1 MQTDASTKTWAAPTV
16 LGWIRRLLRLR
27 RLGNIARFGM
37 GEGARERKRIAR
49 DAARGAAFESEAWR
63 RDKDVAQRAYASYD
77 DYLKHQASKLGQ
89 IEERLHE
96 TYEADFAEFRRR
108 FADCEP
114 LREARNVLCLA
125 ARIGTEVRALHA
137 LGYFAVG
144 IDLNPGADNPCVLK
158 GDFHHLVFPDGVID
172 AIYCN
177 SLDHAMDLDKLLSEI
192 KRVLRARGLF
202 IADLLQ
208 GYDEGFTPGAFE
220 SMSWRNRQEFIE
232 RIAELGGFE
241 VVSIQEM
248 GLHRR
253 DEWTQVVFRKGSEGS
268 SPDTTE

>member
-1 MQTDASTKTWAAPTV
+1 MQTDASTKSWAAPTV
-16 LGWIRRLLRLR
+16 SVRIRKFLR
-27 RLGNIARFGM
+27 RLGNITRYGM
-37 GEGARERKRIAR
+37 GERARVRKQVAR

-63 RDKDVAQRAYASYD
+63 RDKVVAQRSYD
-77 DYLKHQASKLGQ
+77 SYDEYLKHQASKLGQ
-89 IEERLHE
+89 IEDRLHE
-96 TYEADFAEFRRR
+96 TYEADFVEFRRR

-125 ARIGTEVRALHA
+125 ARIGTEVRALHD

-158 GDFHHLVFPDGVID
+158 GDFHHLVFPDGTVD
-172 AIYCN
+172 AVYCN
-177 SLDHAMDLDKLLSEI
+177 SLDHAMDLDKLLGEI

-241 VVSIQEM
+241 VVSIQGM
-248 GLHRR
+248 GQHRR
-253 DEWTQVVFRKGSEGS
+253 DDWTQVVFRKGSGGGK
-268 SPDTTE
+268 PDTTV